1 MSHRTCL
8 ILHGSESRDL
18 GGPSIRVPKTV
29 RFLRERGQDVE
40 LLHLHR
46 QAMELERFGMAHVF
60 NVWPLPSCRTTLRL
74 ARWLGLKTV
83 LSPILLD
90 YSRSPNHPAR
100 SGFHG
105 PYPLAELAEIFRLA
119 DHVIF
124 LSTVERDHAAQ
135 LGLPLR
141 PHSIIHNPVDAT
153 LFVPGDGQ
161 VFRAAFERMT
171 GRPSPERFALCVGRI
186 EPRKNQLALIKSL
199 TNSQC
204 PLVLIGH
211 EADVEYSEAC
221 RAAAGEHVHFL
232 GRLSHQR
239 DVLASAYQAA
249 SVFAQVSWSEGGSL
263 AALEAA
269 AAGCRLVLSDLPSN
283 REYFGQHPS
292 YVALDNH
299 AAIRKAILA
308 QLAAAPDG
316 GLLREIVASEFGY
329 QRHVA
334 ALSAVYRRVLTPAVA
349 AAAA

>member
-8 ILHGSESRDL
+8 ILHGSENRDL

-29 RFLRERGQDVE
+29 SFLRDRGQDVE

-60 NVWPLPSCRTTLRL
+60 NVWPLRSCRTTLRF

-90 YSRSPNHPAR
+90 YSRSPNHQAR
-100 SGFHG
+100 NGFHG

-119 DHVIF
+119 DHIIY
-124 LSTVERDHAAQ
+124 LSAVERDHAAQ

-141 PHSIIHNPVDAT
+141 PHSIIHNPVDAS
-153 LFVPGDGQ
+153 LFTPGDGQ
-161 VFRAAFERMT
+161 QFRATFESQT
-171 GRPSPERFALCVGRI
+171 GRPAPERFALSVGRI

-199 TNSQC
+199 ASSEC

-221 RAAAGEHVHFL
+221 HAAAGKNVHFL
-232 GRLSHQR
+232 GRLPHQR

-249 SVFAQVSWSEGGSL
+249 STFAQVSWSEGGSL

-269 AAGCRLVLSDLPSN
+269 ASGCRLVLSDLPSN
-283 REYFGQHPS
+283 REYFGHHPS

-299 AAIRKAILA
+299 AAIRKAVLS
-308 QLAAAPDG
+308 QVAAPREDG
-316 GLLREIVASEFGY
+316 TLREIVASEFGY

-334 ALSAVYRRVLTPAVA
+334 ALSAVYRRLLAPTVAVA
-349 AAAA
+349 A